1 MNSAILDQDL
11 QPIRL
16 RLEEIVKQLQ
26 QMAQRS
32 HDEGL
37 AQIISDLRSTVNEP
51 FLFVIV
57 GEVKTGKSSFIN
69 ALLATGREVVKVA
82 PDPCTDTVQQVVYG
96 QEQEEVVINP
106 FHKKIYQPAEIL
118 RHISVVDT
126 PGTNTIE
133 ERHQEITEGYIP
145 RSDLIVF
152 VFEAKNP
159 YRQSAWDFFDYI
171 HGDWQKKIIFVLQQ
185 SDLIDPA
192 DLEINRQGVI
202 KYAQKKGMASPQ
214 VFTVSAK
221 QELNRQ
227 HTQSGFDALNQ
238 YIRQHITGRNAYR
251 LKLQSG
257 IETVRNVQQRISVN
271 LEKMEKQLQTDQT
284 FRQEV
289 DETLTAQEERSL
301 TQIERLIQALLRDY
315 DQIADKA
322 QEELREGLGLG
333 SMTSKL
339 VGSIFKRSESPSKWL
354 NSITDK
360 LKAEMERKV
369 NRRLSEGVEEIAE
382 AINQMARLIDLKIK
396 QNQATLRGPENVFGE
411 ISERRRAVIQDLRDD
426 FDSFVNDAESF
437 MGSEVLPET
446 SRVSPNVLT
455 GGGIAVIGAVLT
467 AATHIPLL
475 DITGGVLSA
484 LGLAVAGGTIMAK
497 RGKII
502 KGFAQEIE
510 KGRNL
515 LAEELD
521 DKLKTYVHH
530 IREQIEGNFQ
540 EFDDLLKT
548 ERQHIELLST
558 QQEEISR
565 QLNEMEKKLK
575 S

>member
-221 QELNRQ
+221 QELNGQ

-257 IETVRNVQQRISVN
+257 IETARNVQQRISVN

-289 DETLTAQEERSL
+289 HETLTAQEERSL

>member
-1 MNSAILDQDL
+1 MKSAILDRDL

-26 QMAQRS
+26 EMAQRS
-32 HDEGL
+32 HDDEL
-37 AQIISDLRSTVNEP
+37 AKIVSDLRSTVNEP

-69 ALLATGREVVKVA
+69 ALLATGEEVVKVA

-96 QEQEEVVINP
+96 EDPREVVINSY
-106 FHKKIYQPAEIL
+106 HKKIYQPAEIL

-133 ERHQEITEGYIP
+133 EEHQAITEGYIP

-159 YRQSAWDFFDYI
+159 YRQSAWEFFDYI
-171 HGDWQKKIIFVLQQ
+171 HSDWKKKSIFVLQQ
-185 SDLIDPA
+185 A
-192 DLEINRQGVI
+192 DLMEPTDLAVNRQGVLDHA
-202 KYAQKKGMASPQ
+202 KKKGIDTPQ

-221 QELNRQ
+221 LEQKGLHQE
-227 HTQSGFDALNQ
+227 SGFEDLNQ
-238 YIRQHITGRNAYR
+238 YIRTNITGRNAYR

-257 IETVRNVQQRISVN
+257 VDTVRNVQSRIQRN
-271 LEKMEKQLQTDQT
+271 LEKMQVQLQTDQG

-289 DETLTAQEERSL
+289 RETLDLQQERSDR
-301 TQIERLIQALLRDY
+301 QIERLIQALLRDY
-315 DQIADKA
+315 DQIAEKA
-322 QEELREGLGLG
+322 QQELRDGLGLG
-333 SMTSKL
+333 PMAGKL
-339 VGSIFKRSESPSKWL
+339 VRSIFRRAESPSKWL
-354 NSITDK
+354 NGITDK
-360 LKAEMERKV
+360 LKADMERRV
-369 NRRLSEGVEEIAE
+369 NRRLNEGVEEIAD

-396 QNQATLRGPENVFGE
+396 QNQASLKGSDNVFGE
-411 ISERRRAVIQDLRDD
+411 ISERRRTVIQDLRDD
-426 FDSFVNDAESF
+426 FDGFVNDAENF
-437 MGSEVLPET
+437 MGDEVLPET

-484 LGLAVAGGTIMAK
+484 LGIAFAGGTVMVK
-497 RGKII
+497 RGKLI
-502 KGFAQEIE
+502 KGFANEIE
-510 KGRNL
+510 KGRRL
-515 LAEELD
+515 LGDELD
-521 DKLKTYVHH
+521 GKLKRYVSH
-530 IREQIEGNFQ
+530 IRQQIEDNFQ

-548 ERQHIELLST
+548 EHQHIDILTKQQADISQEVTELG
-558 QQEEISR
+558 Q
-565 QLNEMEKKLK
+565 KLK
-575 S
+575 G